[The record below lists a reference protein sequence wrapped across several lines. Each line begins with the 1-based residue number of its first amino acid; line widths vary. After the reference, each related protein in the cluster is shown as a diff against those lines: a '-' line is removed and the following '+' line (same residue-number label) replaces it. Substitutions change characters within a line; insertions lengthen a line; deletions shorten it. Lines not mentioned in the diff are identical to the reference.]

1 MGGAN
6 SSDGIYVCFRLTSF
20 NRQIIIGSTIYSSPI
35 YYAEYWF
42 NTPCIFLYFV
52 GIGDHQ
58 IRERNWISIMERL
71 VIRNIFY
78 YIIENWM
85 KNQTSF
91 FLKLWFLRFFIF
103 IGSIWPHAM
112 RSMNL
117 YDRTKK
123 KKERETM
130 THASYIELHNE
141 SRRAEIWRGSG
152 SNFFAGCN
160 ILFFYYDENY
170 IDILSPYIYT

>member
-1 MGGAN
+1 ME
-6 SSDGIYVCFRLTSF
+6 YVCFRLTSF
-20 NRQIIIGSTIYSSPI
+20 NRQIKIGSTIYSSPI

-42 NTPCIFLYFV
+42 HTPCIFLYFV

-58 IRERNWISIMERL
+58 IRERNWIFIMERL
-71 VIRNIFY
+71 VIRNILLHY
-78 YIIENWM
+78 RKIEW
-85 KNQTSF
+85 KIKRYFFF
-91 FLKLWFLRFFIF
+91 FLNYGFFVFLFLLVQYDQYTLWDPWIYMT
-103 IGSIWPHAM
+103 GP
-112 RSMNL
+112 
-117 YDRTKK
+117 KK
-123 KKERETM
+123 KRETM

-152 SNFFAGCN
+152 SNFFAECN